1 MLYKKYV
8 RICDAWQQLQGLV
21 LCIYVGATQRT
32 FALDCALWS
41 DCVVY
46 DRINISYFF
55 LSTLTQ

>member
-1 MLYKKYV
+1 MCAYV
-8 RICDAWQQLQGLV
+8 MRGNSYRALF
-21 LCIYVGATQRT
+21 YVGATQRT